1 MVFLTVIEGTP
12 DRILMEKENYVR
24 LKEIFSLPGQKTKDS
39 IRTGVSVFGIEVD
52 TSSLITLNQRNKL
65 QKLSEM
71 AITELDL

>member
-12 DRILMEKENYVR
+12 DRIRMENKNYVR
-24 LKEIFSLPGQKTKDS
+24 LKDIFSLPRQKIKDS
-39 IRTGVSVFGIEVD
+39 IRTRVSVFGIKVD